1 MERRVASNNKRK
13 THNTESFTTYEN
25 PAKNKVL
32 NPKRH
37 ANLNDVTEQ
46 KFASFIST
54 TPIHL
59 QNYNIIE
66 NRTIKNC
73 VFFFK
78 LRRMETQNCANK

>member
-1 MERRVASNNKRK
+1 MI
-13 THNTESFTTYEN
+13 
-25 PAKNKVL
+25 
-32 NPKRH
+32 
-37 ANLNDVTEQ
+37 VTEQ

-66 NRTIKNC
+66 NRNIKNC
-73 VFFFK
+73 VCVFFK